1 MPRPLYK
8 YRSLS
13 NFQYFEDIILNNR
26 LYATIYSNQNDSDE
40 GFYFHTELALT
51 SEDVRQTYIEKNR
64 AKMCSLS
71 KERNHRLLWGHYAD
85 GGRGVNIALEV
96 NDDNLI
102 ANRNIIYEG
111 LLEYNEYNNIP
122 PNRRAI
128 DILSRKMPEWE
139 YEREKRYFTYNDYI
153 SVDIKEIILGSRINP
168 ENEDRVRTLVADN
181 NPNIIIERQP

>member
-26 LYATIYSNQNDSDE
+26 LYATIYSNQNDADE
-40 GFYFHTELALT
+40 GYYFHTEITVPEDIRELT
-51 SEDVRQTYIEKNR
+51 YLEKQRVRF
-64 AKMCSLS
+64 CSLS
-71 KERNHRLLWGHYAD
+71 RERHHRLLWGHYAD
-85 GGRGVNIALEV
+85 GGRGINIALEV
-96 NDDNLI
+96 NDSTII
-102 ANRNIIYEG
+102 AERNIQYEG
-111 LLEYNEYNNIP
+111 LLEYSEYVNIS
-122 PNRRAI
+122 PNRRVI

-139 YEREKRYFTYNDYI
+139 YERENRYFTYNDYI
-153 SVDIKEIILGSRINP
+153 SVDIREIILGSRISP